1 MDILNPTDLKSL
13 VAREGKWCVSLY
25 MPTHRLGREQQQD
38 AVRLKNLLAEA
49 EVKLLANGLRRSKV
63 QKLMRPAEE
72 LLWDKVFWQHQS
84 DGLAMFLSNDFFVK
98 YRLPAGFE
106 ELLVIAKSF
115 HTKFMFPLI
124 NRVGKFYLL
133 FLNLHNIRL
142 FQGTV
147 DKIREIR
154 LKIPTSIDQAFSIDN
169 SKQSLD
175 LDSGSMSTN
184 ETAGGTATF
193 HGQEF
198 ADDEKKTILRF
209 FQSVNQGLN
218 DLLEDKNL
226 PMILAGAEPIL
237 PIYREACTY
246 DNLLE
251 DSLPGNPEKENLEAL
266 HEHARKIAAP
276 IFEERQK
283 TALEKFEQLNGNK
296 SALALSDV
304 NAAVKAAKFGQV
316 ETMFIPLN
324 EQKWGRYDAENNEVI
339 LHSDPGPD
347 SEDLLDLAAAETL
360 LNSGEVFAVPR
371 AQLPGNGDL
380 AALLRFAPET

>member
-13 VAREGKWCVSLY
+13 VAQEGKWCVSLY

-115 HTKFMFPLI
+115 HTKFLFPLL

-133 FLNLHNIRL
+133 FLNLNNIRL
-142 FQGTV
+142 FQGTA
-147 DKIREIR
+147 DRIREIR
-154 LKIPTSIDQAFSIDN
+154 LKIPTSIDQVFSTDK
-169 SKQSLD
+169 SKRSLD
-175 LDSGSMSTN
+175 LDSSSVSTN
-184 ETAGGTATF
+184 EIRGGTAAF
-193 HGQEF
+193 HGQEL

-209 FQSVNQGLN
+209 FQSVNRGLN
-218 DLLEDKNL
+218 DLLEDRNL
-226 PMILAGAEPIL
+226 PMILAGEEFIL
-237 PIYREACTY
+237 PIYRQACTY

-251 DSLPGNPEKENLEAL
+251 DSLLGNPEKANLEEL
-266 HEHARKIAAP
+266 HDHARKIAAP
-276 IFEERQK
+276 IFEESQK
-283 TALEKFEQLNGNK
+283 KALEKFEQLNGNK
-296 SALALSDV
+296 SALALRDL

-324 EQKWGRYDAENNEVI
+324 EQKWGRYDVGNNEVI

-360 LNSGEVFAVPR
+360 LNSGQVFAVPR

-380 AALLRFAPET
+380 AAILRFAPET